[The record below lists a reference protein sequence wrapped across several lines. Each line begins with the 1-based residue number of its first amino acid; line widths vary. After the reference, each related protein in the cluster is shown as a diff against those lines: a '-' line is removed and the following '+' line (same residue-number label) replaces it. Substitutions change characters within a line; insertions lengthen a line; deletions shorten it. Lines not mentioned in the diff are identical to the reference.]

1 MKKIL
6 SLIISIML
14 CLSMLAGCSTGGT
27 TGDNAAENTAE
38 TTADAST
45 ENTDDSSKKPQETSP
60 VKINVASLKGPTT
73 IGMSKLIED
82 SKSGEALNDYD
93 FNMYGTADEIVPKL
107 VNNEIDIA
115 LVPCNLASVLYNKTE
130 GAVQVAGINTLGV
143 LYILENG
150 DSIQR
155 LVDLKGKTIYSTGKG
170 TTPEYSLN
178 YILEQN
184 GIVPGTDVKIEFKSE
199 ATEIAA
205 LMSES
210 DEIIAV
216 LPQPFATVVQ
226 AKNPDVRIAIDFTEE
241 WEKIDAEGTLVTG
254 VVIARKAFI
263 EENPE
268 AFQVFLGEY
277 GASTQYVNEN
287 VEEAAGWIAE
297 YGIVPNA
304 EVGAKAIPKCNITFI
319 KGDEMQTKISNYLK
333 VLFEAN
339 PQSVGGS
346 LPEDDFYYKG

>member
-1 MKKIL
+1 
-6 SLIISIML
+6 
-14 CLSMLAGCSTGGT
+14 
-27 TGDNAAENTAE
+27 
-38 TTADAST
+38 
-45 ENTDDSSKKPQETSP
+45 
-60 VKINVASLKGPTT
+60 
-73 IGMSKLIED
+73 
-82 SKSGEALNDYD
+82 
-93 FNMYGTADEIVPKL
+93 MYGTADEIVPKL